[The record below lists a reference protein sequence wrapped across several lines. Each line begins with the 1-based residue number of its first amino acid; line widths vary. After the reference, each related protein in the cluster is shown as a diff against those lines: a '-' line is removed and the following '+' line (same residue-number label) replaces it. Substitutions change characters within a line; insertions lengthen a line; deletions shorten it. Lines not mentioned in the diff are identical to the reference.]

1 MEWAITLAGIA
12 IAVALAAYAS
22 WKSGRPR
29 KDSIRG
35 TWVSWPLVTVLAGA
49 AAFMG
54 VVHAANLAGLH
65 TGANQIG
72 GNRIGGPPIP

>member
-1 MEWAITLAGIA
+1 MEWVITIGAIIAMAGLTA
-12 IAVALAAYAS
+12 FAS
-22 WKSGRPR
+22 WKTGRPR
-29 KDSIRG
+29 KDSVRG

-54 VVHAANLAGLH
+54 VLHAVNLAGLH

-72 GNRIGGPPIP
+72 GPPVP